1 LVVYFVY
8 LFSMR
13 IIARRTLRDFW
24 KKHNDAE
31 LPLKVWYE
39 QARKAEWNNFQDI
52 KKQFGSASIVGHDR
66 VVFNI
71 KGNDYR
77 LVVLILF
84 RRGKAFIRFVGT
96 HKEYDK
102 IDAKNI

>member
-1 LVVYFVY
+1 
-8 LFSMR
+8 MR
-13 IIARRTLRDFW
+13 IIAKSTLKKFW
-24 KKHNDAE
+24 EVHPDAE
-31 LPLKVWYE
+31 QLLKAWHDEVK
-39 QARKAEWNNFQDI
+39 KAEWDSFQDI
-52 KKQFGSASIVGHDR
+52 KNQFRSASILGNDR

-77 LVVLILF
+77 LIVLILF